1 MTTRDPTAAAY
12 DRWSAV
18 YETDRNRT
26 RDLDGSV
33 LRGAGLPLA
42 GASVLEI
49 GCGTGRNTVFLAEA
63 AARVLAIDFSEG
75 MLEKARTRCAGRRVR
90 FVAQDIRTRWPAD
103 DASIDVAVT
112 DLVLEHVEDLA
123 PIFGEAARVLRSG
136 GLFHVS
142 ELHPVMQLDGKQA
155 NFTDPATGNEIR
167 VPAFRHSVS
176 EFVNTAIAAGL
187 VVRRLDEW
195 FVDDADRTAGRPR
208 LLTLLLERPAR
219 KA

>member
-1 MTTRDPTAAAY
+1 MTTRDPTATAY

-26 RDLDGSV
+26 RDLDGMV

-42 GASVLEI
+42 GAAVLEI
-49 GCGTGRNTVFLAEA
+49 GCGTGRNTVYLAEA

-75 MLEKARTRCAGRRVR
+75 MLEKARARCAGRPVR

-123 PIFGEAARVLRSG
+123 PIFAEAARVLRPG
-136 GLFHVS
+136 GVFHVS
-142 ELHPVMQLDGKQA
+142 ELHPTMQLDGKQA
-155 NFTDPATGNEIR
+155 NFADPATGAEVR
-167 VPAFRHSVS
+167 VPAFRHTIP
-176 EFVNTAIAAGL
+176 EFVNTAVAAGL
-187 VVRRLDEW
+187 VLRRLDEW
-195 FVDDADRTAGRPR
+195 FIDAADRAAGRPR
-208 LLTLLLERPAR
+208 LLTLLLAR
-219 KA
+219 RG